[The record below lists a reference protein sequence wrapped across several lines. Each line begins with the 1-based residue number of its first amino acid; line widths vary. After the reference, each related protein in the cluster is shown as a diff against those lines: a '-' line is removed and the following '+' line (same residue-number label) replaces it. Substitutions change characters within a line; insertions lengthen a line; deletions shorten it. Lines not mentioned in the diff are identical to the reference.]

1 MELLGMGI
9 ATSQIQISSHI
20 WNKNFMI
27 AQLNARYE
35 ITGINELFQQFI
47 AIYGINDI
55 DLYIE
60 NIFIPFD
67 LRLKRKKD
75 WIDVWKSV
83 NEVGHWNGYL
93 LYFQSEK
100 LLAKVEVTISVENK
114 NADVQS
120 VYIIMAQ
127 DRTNLIH
134 DDLKYDEQLR
144 NLIDMKDAFDAASII
159 AVTDA
164 NGVITYVNDM
174 FCHISKY
181 SRHEL
186 IGKTH
191 RVINSKHHPKQ
202 FFAEMWNTIMQGN
215 VWRGEVENRAKDGS
229 YYWMNT
235 TIVPFLDDQ
244 GKPYQ
249 YVSIRSDISDRVIA
263 ETKLAKVLQHDF
275 RRTIKNLQNCIFKL
289 TRDLDQRIIFTLSEG
304 RIAELLD
311 ITTEQVENIWIKEV
325 WKDQFHHV
333 EQYFEEAFQGESHQ
347 FEMQYGN
354 KYYYISLS
362 PVIEQ
367 GVVIE
372 VVGSMIDITER
383 KEAEETIHVMAHFDS
398 LTNLPNRTSF
408 NRALT
413 DVIHTAQE
421 KGSKVAVLFMD
432 LDRFKTVNDTMGHSS
447 GDKLLQSVALRL
459 LGKLKGL
466 GYVSRQGGDEFTMYL
481 ENANHAEVGRVAELL
496 IKDMADPFI
505 INGTEVYISPSIG
518 ISMFPQDGT
527 TIDQLIRN
535 ADAAMYVAKE
545 KGKNNYQFFTLELH
559 HAISTRLELERDLRR
574 AIEKDELELWYQP
587 KVNLSSNKLIGMEAL
602 LRWNHR
608 TQGMIAPDRFIHIAE
623 ETNLIVPI
631 GEWVLREACRQ
642 MKSWYEQ
649 GITDI
654 NVAVNISLKQF
665 MHDDFPALISEI
677 LLDTALP
684 SQYLELEITESVA
697 QNAQYSIIV
706 LDKIKQLG
714 VSISIDDF
722 GTGYSSLSYLSQFP
736 IDRLKIDQSFV
747 RNLNENNKV
756 IIRTILDIA
765 NHMGISVIAEGV
777 ETIEQVEFLNQLNC
791 QEAQGYYYSKPLTIN
806 DANQFISTY
815 KKIAL
820 LN

>member
-1 MELLGMGI
+1 MEI

-27 AQLNARYE
+27 AQLNASYE
-35 ITGINELFQQFI
+35 ITGMNELFQQFI
-47 AIYGINDI
+47 AIYGINKLDQ
-55 DLYIE
+55 YIE
-60 NIFIPFD
+60 NIFKPFD
-67 LRLKRKKD
+67 IRLKQKKD
-75 WIDVWKSV
+75 WAEVWKTV
-83 NEVGHWNGYL
+83 TEVGHWNGYL
-93 LYFQSEK
+93 MYFQSKK
-100 LLAKVEVTISVENK
+100 LLAQVEVTISIEDK
-114 NADVQS
+114 AEQGQS
-120 VYIIMAQ
+120 AFVILGQ
-127 DRTNLIH
+127 DRTNLVN
-134 DDLKYDEQLR
+134 DNGNSDKQLR
-144 NLIDMKDAFDAASII
+144 SLIDMKNAFDAASII

-164 NGVITYVNDM
+164 SGVITYVNDM

-186 IGKTH
+186 VGKTH

-202 FFAEMWNTIMQGN
+202 FFADMWNTIMQGI

-325 WKDQFHHV
+325 WKEQFHHV

-367 GVVIE
+367 EIVIE

-413 DVIHTAQE
+413 DVIHIAQE

-432 LDRFKTVNDTMGHSS
+432 LDRFKTVNDTMGHSA

-459 LGKLKGL
+459 LGKLTGV

-481 ENANHAEVGRVAELL
+481 ENANRAQVEWLAEQIIE
-496 IKDMADPFI
+496 DMADPFI
-505 INGTEVYISPSIG
+505 VNGTEVYISPSIG
-518 ISMFPQDGT
+518 ISMYPQDGS
-527 TIDQLIRN
+527 TIDQLLRN

-545 KGKNNYQFFTLELH
+545 KGKNNYQFFTLQLH

-574 AIEKDELELWYQP
+574 AIEKEELELWYQP
-587 KVNLSSNKLIGMEAL
+587 KVNLSSNQLIGMEAL
-602 LRWNHR
+602 LRWNHPS
-608 TQGMIAPDRFIHIAE
+608 QGMIAPERFIQIAE

-631 GEWVLREACRQ
+631 GEWVLREACSR
-642 MKSWYEQ
+642 MKNWYDQ
-649 GITDI
+649 GIIDI

-677 LLDTALP
+677 LLDSGLAP
-684 SQYLELEITESVA
+684 QYLELEITESVA
-697 QNAQYSIIV
+697 QNAQYSIKV
-706 LDKIKQLG
+706 LNKIKQLG
-714 VSISIDDF
+714 VSMSIDDF

-747 RNLNENNKV
+747 RNLNDNNKV

-777 ETIEQVEFLNQLNC
+777 ETIDQVEFLKHLNC
-791 QEAQGYYYSKPLTIN
+791 QEAQGYYYSKPLAII
-806 DANQFISTY
+806 DANKFISAH
-815 KKIAL
+815 KKITIS
-820 LN
+820 